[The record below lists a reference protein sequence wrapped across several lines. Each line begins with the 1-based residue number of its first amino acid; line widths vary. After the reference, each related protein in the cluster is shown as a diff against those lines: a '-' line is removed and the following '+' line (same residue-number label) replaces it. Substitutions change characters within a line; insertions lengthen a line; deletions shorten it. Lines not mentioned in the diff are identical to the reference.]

1 MTVWKYYVVKD
12 RDTMKLMY
20 QITVKL
26 DTGDENSCVEMFL
39 NDVIEYTVKIEEV
52 LNKISEF
59 EEQVKKREQELV
71 EKAIRVS
78 KILRILESMGYMMT
92 EEGSISREPII
103 TNTRCSPY

>member
-1 MTVWKYYVVKD
+1 VTVWKYYVVKD

>member
-1 MTVWKYYVVKD
+1 
-12 RDTMKLMY
+12 MKLMY

>member
-1 MTVWKYYVVKD
+1 LCDIM
-12 RDTMKLMY
+12 
-20 QITVKL
+20 
-26 DTGDENSCVEMFL
+26 
-39 NDVIEYTVKIEEV
+39 EYLIKSEEDLAKV
-52 LNKISEF
+52 PEF

>member
-1 MTVWKYYVVKD
+1 MAVQKYYVVKD

-20 QITVKL
+20 QIAVKL

-103 TNTRCSPY
+103 TNIRCSPY

>member
-1 MTVWKYYVVKD
+1 VTVWKYYVVKD

-26 DTGDENSCVEMFL
+26 DTGDENSCVEML
-39 NDVIEYTVKIEEV
+39 LCDIMEYLIKSEEDLAKV
-52 LNKISEF
+52 PEF